1 MTELTA
7 LTFSYYKE
15 ALTFSYYK
23 EALTFSYYKLL
34 LLMHIFPPSSEKP
47 SDFLLS
53 LAYTTLYIQYSS
65 RRLSKAARQIG
76 KEAWQ

>member
-47 SDFLLS
+47 SDFLFL
-53 LAYTTLYIQYSS
+53 LHIQPYIFNILPGGS
-65 RRLSKAARQIG
+65 RKQPAR
-76 KEAWQ
+76 